1 MASFVGYY
9 EPRGTHWVP
18 THAVDRIV
26 ALCSIV
32 PYTLVAIILRLLVA
46 RDVFLA
52 GQAKIV
58 GSTLF
63 AGTGHP
69 ITLPAQANDK
79 VLAVFA
85 KLFPDGAV
93 SSAFIAHCFV
103 LGEFILPI
111 CLVIGFGTRIAAA
124 LLLIATVLLEAY
136 FVPGTL
142 WTIHAYWGAVLLVLM
157 TCGPGPISLD
167 WAVRTL
173 YRRQA

>member
-1 MASFVGYY
+1 MASFVGHY
-9 EPRGTHWVP
+9 EPRGTHWVA
-18 THAVDRIV
+18 THSIDRIV
-26 ALCSIV
+26 ALCGIV
-32 PYTLVAIILRLLVA
+32 PYALLAIILRLLVA
-46 RDVFLA
+46 RDIFLA
-52 GQAKIV
+52 GQTKIV
-58 GSTLF
+58 GPTLF
-63 AGTGHP
+63 AEPGYTV
-69 ITLPAQANDK
+69 TLPAQANGK
-79 VLAVFA
+79 VLAAFA
-85 KLFPDGAV
+85 KLFPDGAL

-142 WTIHAYWGAVLLVLM
+142 WTIHVYWGAVLLVLM

-167 WAVRTL
+167 WVVRTL